1 MYSDAVIRHALDA
14 SRAGALDPHGAV
26 GRAGDVACGDT
37 VEIELRVEDAT
48 VTEARHRSLACPHGT
63 AAAALLCELVEG
75 RELLDAAR
83 IGQSDLDAALTPREG
98 NRECLAVAVDALHA
112 AVAAALQDARLPPA
126 DGRIAVA
133 MSGGV
138 DSAVALLK
146 AVEAGLEPVG
156 VTLRLWI
163 DPAAPDSERAC
174 CSPSSVRAARSV
186 CHALDVPHVS
196 LDLREGF
203 RRAVVEEFVGAHR
216 HGLTPNP
223 CVRCN
228 GSFRFD
234 ALIGFADRIGAPRL
248 ATGHYAR
255 VVRRDGRALLARGAD
270 PAKDQSYMLASVSAE
285 ILARV
290 WFPLGEQHKTATRE
304 EAQEAGLAAAGRA
317 ESQEVCFVGGGDH
330 RDFLERHGGA
340 GPAGEIV
347 DEAGRV
353 IGRHDGVHRFT
364 AGQRRGLGV
373 GGGPALYVLRTE
385 TETGR
390 VVAGDRSKLA
400 VRRVRVSPGE
410 VFVPVDHALVRL
422 RYRGAPVP
430 ARVVPAGDGFE
441 LELEE
446 PAYGVAAGQAA
457 VLYDGDTVV
466 GAGRIASSG
475 ASVR

>member
-1 MYSDAVIRHALDA
+1 M
-14 SRAGALDPHGAV
+14 
-26 GRAGDVACGDT
+26 
-37 VEIELRVEDAT
+37 
-48 VTEARHRSLACPHGT
+48 
-63 AAAALLCELVEG
+63 
-75 RELLDAAR
+75 
-83 IGQSDLDAALTPREG
+83 
-98 NRECLAVAVDALHA
+98 AVDALHA
-112 AVAAALQDARLPPA
+112 AIAAALEDARLRPA

-146 AVEAGLEPVG
+146 AVEAGMEPVG

-174 CSPSSVRAARSV
+174 CSPSSVRAARDRPATRWACPTSPST
-186 CHALDVPHVS
+186 CARGSAGRWSRSSWAPT
-196 LDLREGF
+196 
-203 RRAVVEEFVGAHR
+203 RR
-216 HGLTPNP
+216 GLTPNP

-255 VVRRDGRALLARGAD
+255 VVHRDGRALLARGAD
-270 PAKDQSYMLASVSAE
+270 PARTSRTCSPRSPPRSWRASGSRWASSTRRTTRDE
-285 ILARV
+285 AR
-290 WFPLGEQHKTATRE
+290 
-304 EAQEAGLAAAGRA
+304 EAGLAAAGRA

-364 AGQRRGLGV
+364 AGQRRGLRV

-385 TETGR
+385 PATGR

-410 VFVPVDHALVRL
+410 VFVPVEQAQVRL
-422 RYRGAPVP
+422 RYRSAAVP
-430 ARVVPAGDGFE
+430 ARVVPVRRTASSWNWTSRPTAWPPGRPPCCTTATPSSG
-441 LELEE
+441 
-446 PAYGVAAGQAA
+446 P
-457 VLYDGDTVV
+457 
-466 GAGRIASSG
+466 GRIASSG

>member
-1 MYSDAVIRHALDA
+1 MYSDAVIRHALDT
-14 SRAGALDPHGAV
+14 SRAGVLEPHGAV

-37 VEIELRVEDAT
+37 VQIELQVEGGS

-75 RELLDAAR
+75 RGLLDAAR
-83 IGQSDLDAALTPREG
+83 IGQSDLDAVLAPREG
-98 NRECLAVAVDALHA
+98 NRECLAVAVDALHSA
-112 AVAAALQDARLPPA
+112 LAVALEDERLPRA
-126 DGRIAVA
+126 DGRIAIA

-174 CSPSSVRAARSV
+174 CSPSSVRAARSA
-186 CHALDVPHVS
+186 CHALGVPHVA

-216 HGLTPNP
+216 RGLTPNP

-234 ALIGFADRIGAPRL
+234 ALIAFADRIGAPRL

-255 VVRRDGRALLARGAD
+255 VVHRDGRALLARGAD
-270 PAKDQSYMLASVSAE
+270 PGKDQSYMLAAVSAE

-290 WFPLGEQHKTATRE
+290 WFPLGDQLKTATRE
-304 EAQEAGLAAAGRA
+304 EARAAGLAAAGRA

-353 IGRHDGVHRFT
+353 VGRHDGVHRFT
-364 AGQRRGLGV
+364 TGQRRGLHV
-373 GGGPALYVLRTE
+373 GGGPALYVLRTDPAS
-385 TETGR
+385 GR
-390 VVAGDRSKLA
+390 VVAGDHSRLA
-400 VRRVRVSPGE
+400 VQRVTVSPGE
-410 VFVPVDHALVRL
+410 VFVPVDRALVRL
-422 RYRGAPVP
+422 RYRSAPVP
-430 ARVVPAGDGFE
+430 ARVVPAAEGFE
-441 LELEE
+441 LELDE

-466 GAGRIASSG
+466 GAGRIAASG

>member
-1 MYSDAVIRHALDA
+1 
-14 SRAGALDPHGAV
+14 
-26 GRAGDVACGDT
+26 
-37 VEIELRVEDAT
+37 
-48 VTEARHRSLACPHGT
+48 
-63 AAAALLCELVEG
+63 
-75 RELLDAAR
+75 
-83 IGQSDLDAALTPREG
+83 
-98 NRECLAVAVDALHA
+98 
-112 AVAAALQDARLPPA
+112 
-126 DGRIAVA
+126 

-138 DSAVALLK
+138 DSAVALLR
-146 AVEAGLEPVG
+146 AGPGAVG

-174 CSPSSVRAARSV
+174 CSPSSVRAARSA

-216 HGLTPNP
+216 RGLTPNP

-255 VVRRDGRALLARGAD
+255 VVHRDGRALVARGAD
-270 PAKDQSYMLASVSAE
+270 PSKDQSYMLAAVSAE

-290 WFPLGEQHKTATRE
+290 WFPLGEQLKTATRE
-304 EAQEAGLAAAGRA
+304 EARDAGLAAAGRA

-347 DEAGRV
+347 TPSGTV
-353 IGRHDGVHRFT
+353 IGHHDGVHRFT

-373 GGGPALYVLRTE
+373 GGGPALYVLRTDPA
-385 TETGR
+385 GGG
-390 VVAGDRSKLA
+390 VVAGGHDELG
-400 VRRVRVSPGE
+400 VHRVPVSRGE
-410 VFVPVDHALVRL
+410 LFVPVERACVRL
-422 RYRGAPVP
+422 RYRGARVE
-430 ARVVPAGDGFE
+430 ARVVPSAGGFD
-441 LELEE
+441 LELDE
-446 PAYGVAAGQAA
+446 PA
-457 VLYDGDTVV
+457 
-466 GAGRIASSG
+466 
-475 ASVR
+475 